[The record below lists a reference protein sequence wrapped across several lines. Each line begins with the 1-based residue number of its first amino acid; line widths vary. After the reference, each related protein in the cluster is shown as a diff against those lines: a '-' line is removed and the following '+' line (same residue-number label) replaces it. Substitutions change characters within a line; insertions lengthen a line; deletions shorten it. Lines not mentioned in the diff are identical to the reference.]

1 VRCTAAD
8 SWPRASR
15 RQQHRAGVGDA
26 VGDSGGDFDG
36 ALVDALKRHDI
47 LAVGDP
53 AEVVTWAH
61 WACDQLRQ
69 GAPKEHVVA
78 WLSQYQPNADN
89 SVFLREAALYYCQEL
104 KSKAGW

>member
-1 VRCTAAD
+1 MP
-8 SWPRASR
+8 SW
-15 RQQHRAGVGDA
+15 
-26 VGDSGGDFDG
+26 
-36 ALVDALKRHDI
+36 ALERHDI

-53 AEVVTWAH
+53 AGVVTWAH

-78 WLSQYQPNADN
+78 WLSQYNPDADN
-89 SVFLREAALYYCQEL
+89 AVFLREAALYNCPEL